1 MYKPMKNY
9 YTNSIRQQNFLEEYG
24 VEPRY
29 FLGETAVYKYNEQL
43 QLLLDKYTIKY
54 SICKSHY

>member
-43 QLLLDKYTIKY
+43 
-54 SICKSHY
+54 